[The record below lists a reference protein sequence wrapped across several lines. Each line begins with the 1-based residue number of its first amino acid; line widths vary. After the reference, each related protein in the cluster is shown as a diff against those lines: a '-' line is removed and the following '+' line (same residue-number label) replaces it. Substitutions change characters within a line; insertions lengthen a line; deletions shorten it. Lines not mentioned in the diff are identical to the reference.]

1 MKMIIKNILMILAT
15 HFFVI
20 SSTVQSA
27 EPLFDNKEAS
37 FEAIFEAAEGGFSDR
52 DQQLAVLWNRMAQE
66 EAEKWQR
73 LKKAVLQKWEGYRET
88 TRTHWV
94 DYSPNRE
101 AVSQVNFDSGEVA
114 VEALVPVNAS
124 EAQKIQAVIEKIKT
138 LISKEDADG
147 QPIMQDQLPKETLT
161 AIEKGDVKLAPS
173 KIIRGNDGVE
183 RVKVGINL
191 KLVPNHLAK
200 RAKRYLPEV
209 KKQAAKHQVDP
220 ALILAVMHTESAFN
234 PKARSHVPAYGLM
247 QLVPR
252 FGAKDAYQ
260 KLYGKSKVLSADYLY
275 KPRNNIELGVV
286 YLNLLESR
294 YFKGI
299 ADPTK
304 RRYVAVCAY
313 NWGPT
318 AMNRRLLPKIDLDQY
333 NHEAL
338 FKRLQQGVPKETR
351 DYLERVETRRKKYAG
366 DKVYAL

>member
-1 MKMIIKNILMILAT
+1 MNTIMKTILIMLAT
-15 HFFVI
+15 HFFAI
-20 SSTVQSA
+20 SSAVQSA

-37 FEAIFEAAEGGFSDR
+37 FDAIFEAAEGGFNDR
-52 DQQLAVLWNRMAQE
+52 DQQLESLWDRMEKE

-73 LKKAVLQKWEGYRET
+73 LQKEVLQKWDGYRKT

-101 AVSQVNFDSGEVA
+101 AVSQVNFDSGEVT

-124 EAQKIQAVIEKIKT
+124 KEQKTQAVIDKVKT
-138 LISKEDADG
+138 LTTKEDTDG
-147 QPIMQDQLPKETLT
+147 KPIMQDQLPKEALT
-161 AIEKGDVKLAPS
+161 AIEKGEVKLTPP
-173 KIIRGNDGVE
+173 KIIRGKDGVE

-191 KLVPNHLAK
+191 KLVPNHIAK

-220 ALILAVMHTESAFN
+220 ALILAIMHTESAFN

-260 KLYGKSKVLSADYLY
+260 KLHGKSKVLSADYLY
-275 KPRNNIELGVV
+275 KPHNNIELGVV
-286 YLNLLESR
+286 YLDLLESR
-294 YFKGI
+294 YFKRI
-299 ADPTK
+299 TDPTK

-318 AMNRRLLPKIDLDQY
+318 AMNRRLLPKIDLDKFD
-333 NHEAL
+333 HEAL